1 MKVLLLNGSPNAQGC
16 TYTALQEV
24 AKELQKCGI
33 ESEIFQIGKK
43 PISGCIACKGCKTA
57 GCCVLPDSIVTEF
70 QSKLRECDGLIAGS
84 PVYFASANG
93 SLISLLDRA
102 FYSNR
107 TGFENKPAAAV
118 ASARRAGTTATIDEL
133 NKYFLLAGMPVVSS
147 SYWNVVH
154 GNTPEEVLQ
163 DEEGLQT
170 MRNLARNMAWMLKSI
185 DAGKKAGIEAP
196 VRELDHR
203 TNFIR

>member
-16 TYTALQEV
+16 TYTALQEI
-24 AKELQKCGI
+24 AKELQKAGI

-43 PISGCIACKGCKTA
+43 PISGCIACRGCKAETA
-57 GCCVLPDSIVTEF
+57 AGCVLPDGIVTEF
-70 QSKLRECDGLIAGS
+70 QQKLADADGLIVGS

-93 SLISLLDRA
+93 SVISLLDRA

-107 TGFENKPAAAV
+107 TGVVNKPASAV
-118 ASARRAGTTATIDEL
+118 VSARRGGTTATIDEL

-147 SYWNVVH
+147 SYWNMVH

-163 DEEGLQT
+163 DAEGLQT

-185 DAGKKAGIEAP
+185 EAGKAAGVEAP
-196 VRELDHR
+196 VRE
-203 TNFIR
+203 